1 MSKSDAVQDLAR
13 ALANLLGASAPA
25 PDELV
30 CFPFGLEVS
39 SARALVASGEIPTR
53 KIGRKTYAKRSAILA
68 LIDAAPKVAN
78 DAAAS
83 PHDELAALAKRTR
96 AGARR

>member
-13 ALANLLGASAPA
+13 ALANLLGATTTA

-39 SARALVASGEIPTR
+39 SARALVASGELPAR
-53 KIGRKTYAKRSAILA
+53 KLGRKYYAKRSAVLA
-68 LIDAAPKVAN
+68 LVDAAPKVAN
-78 DAAAS
+78 DAREDAE
-83 PHDELAALAKRTR
+83 DEVLSSLARRTR
-96 AGARR
+96 TGQK